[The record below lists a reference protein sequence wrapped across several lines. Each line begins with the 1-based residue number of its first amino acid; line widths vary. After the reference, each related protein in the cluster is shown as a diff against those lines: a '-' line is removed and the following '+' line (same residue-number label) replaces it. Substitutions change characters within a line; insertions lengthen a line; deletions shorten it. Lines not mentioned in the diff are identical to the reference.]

1 MKKISLYRFLTAI
14 FLVSL
19 IGCTTPYNYHA
30 RGFEDVIVIQASI
43 TNQYKFQEIKVS
55 RTYTLE
61 ESSPKFETEAV
72 VYITDDAGNKF
83 DFEEGDKT
91 YISTAQ
97 FQAQPD
103 RLYQLHVLTKNGKSY
118 LSKAEKLTTQTP
130 IESVQ
135 TSTMTKNGVLGVE
148 ITVNTTDVTNTSKYY
163 RYEYEETSKIIVPKW
178 YSMQAVANMFP
189 PGSKPKGE
197 IIFKERTVETQN
209 CYKSQKSNDILLT
222 STNTLSSD
230 KVVNFPVRFIASTD
244 NFIRNRYGI
253 LVKQY
258 VQSLA
263 SYTYYETLKKISS
276 NGSLLSQTQPGFF
289 SGNIMSVDNPSEKV
303 IGFFDVSSYSEKSMF
318 FNFKEIFPTQRIPDF
333 QYECPDELEIPGSL
347 APSYFYNYCFSDNG
361 SCQGDEILDL
371 IRTNAR
377 VYYPS
382 STPPYLLYPAY
393 CGDCTSFSSNIKP
406 LFWID

>member
-1 MKKISLYRFLTAI
+1 MKKIFLYRFIATI

-19 IGCTTPYNYHA
+19 IGCTTPFNYQA
-30 RGFEDVIVIQASI
+30 KGFEDVIVIQASI
-43 TNQYKFQEIKVS
+43 TNQFKFQEITIS
-55 RTYTLE
+55 RTYTLDA
-61 ESSPKFETEAV
+61 SSPKFETEAV

-91 YISTAQ
+91 YISRAQ
-97 FQAQPD
+97 FRAQPD
-103 RLYQLHVLTKNGKSY
+103 RLYQLHILTKNGKSY
-118 LSKAEKLTTQTP
+118 LSKPEKLTTQTP

-135 TSTMTKNGVLGVE
+135 ASAMKKNGVLGVE

-163 RYEYEETSKIIVPKW
+163 RYEFEETSKIVVPKW
-178 YSMQAVANMFP
+178 YSMQAVANMFS
-189 PGSKPKGE
+189 PGSNPKGE
-197 IIFKERTVETQN
+197 IVFKERTVQVRD
-209 CYKSQKSNDILLT
+209 CYKTQKSNDILLT
-222 STNTLSSD
+222 STNSLSSD
-230 KVVNFPVRFIASTD
+230 KVVNFPVRFITSTD

-289 SGNIMSVDNPSEKV
+289 SGNIASVDNPSEKV

-318 FNFKEIFPTQRIPDF
+318 FNFKEIFPLERIPDF
-333 QYECPDELEIPGSL
+333 QYPCPDELEIPPEATTL
-347 APSYFYNYCFSDNG
+347 YFYKYCFEDNK
-361 SCQGDEILDL
+361 SCRGNEILDL
-371 IRTNAR
+371 IRTNTS
-377 VYYPS
+377 VYYPGS
-382 STPPYLLYPAY
+382 SESYLLYPAY

-406 LFWID
+406 SFWID